1 MDQKNEKLHREF
13 NDILTEFNK
22 HNIKDNDVV
31 YFTLQR
37 LYKNL
42 DDRVMAQKKVGE
54 SNLVVCDILNQ
65 HKEKINE
72 LQSKIDILENRIL
85 INKIIK
91 NDK

>member
-42 DDRVMAQKKVGE
+42 DDRVMAQKKGLDAKFFVGK
-54 SNLVVCDILNQ
+54 
-65 HKEKINE
+65 KEGVSFAIYLFDKINE
-72 LQSKIDILENRIL
+72 R
-85 INKIIK
+85 
-91 NDK
+91 

>member
-1 MDQKNEKLHREF
+1 MDKKNEKLHREL

-42 DDRVMAQKKVGE
+42 DDRVMAQKKGLDAKFFVGK
-54 SNLVVCDILNQ
+54 
-65 HKEKINE
+65 KEGVSLAIYLFDKINE
-72 LQSKIDILENRIL
+72 R
-85 INKIIK
+85 
-91 NDK
+91 

>member
-42 DDRVMAQKKVGE
+42 DDRVMAQKKGLDAKFFVGK
-54 SNLVVCDILNQ
+54 
-65 HKEKINE
+65 KEGVSLAIYLFDKINE
-72 LQSKIDILENRIL
+72 R
-85 INKIIK
+85 
-91 NDK
+91 